1 MTRLTSMNTYRM
13 YEELRAV
20 LGDPAA
26 KSLADHL
33 GSMFEELRN
42 TVTKDDFRSL
52 TDSMDARSSRLETA
66 MIQLVEAQTRT
77 EARVGQLDAR
87 MGELAEAQA
96 RTEARVEQLTE
107 SQSRLWDA
115 QTRLEGRM
123 TELADAQKG
132 MAQALE
138 RLSIRTDAVVGR
150 TFELQFRDRLTAYL
164 GRVMRRGKLLANDTL
179 LDAIE
184 PTATDEEIDD
194 FLRAYA
200 VASGLVDGVPSH
212 VVVEVSSVG
221 DMNDIVR
228 AQRRA
233 EILGKAGLTAIAL
246 VACEA
251 IAPDSLAF
259 ARMRHVRVWCN
270 GSLLESAA

>member
-1 MTRLTSMNTYRM
+1 M
-13 YEELRAV
+13 A
-20 LGDPAA
+20 
-26 KSLADHL
+26 
-33 GSMFEELRN
+33 
-42 TVTKDDFRSL
+42 
-52 TDSMDARSSRLETA
+52 
-66 MIQLVEAQTRT
+66 
-77 EARVGQLDAR
+77 
-87 MGELAEAQA
+87 
-96 RTEARVEQLTE
+96 
-107 SQSRLWDA
+107 DA
-115 QTRLEGRM
+115 QKGM
-123 TELADAQKG
+123 ADAQKG

-164 GRVMRRGKLLANDTL
+164 GRFMRRGKLLANDTL
-179 LDAIE
+179 LDVIE

-194 FLRAYA
+194 FLRADA
-200 VASGLVDGVPSH
+200 VASGLVAGVPSH